1 MYTILTRSQCN
12 FCDSAKALLN
22 AQGEAYDVYNVQHAD
37 NRWMLKLM
45 VMADLRTVPQV
56 FAPSGEYIGG
66 YTELKDYMLNKGKRD
81 V

>member
-12 FCDSAKALLN
+12 FCDSAKSLLIG
-22 AQGEAYDVYNVQHAD
+22 AGETYDMYNVQHAD

-45 VMADLRTVPQV
+45 VKAGLTTVPQV

-66 YTELKDYMLNKGKRD
+66 YTELKDYLLNEGKRD